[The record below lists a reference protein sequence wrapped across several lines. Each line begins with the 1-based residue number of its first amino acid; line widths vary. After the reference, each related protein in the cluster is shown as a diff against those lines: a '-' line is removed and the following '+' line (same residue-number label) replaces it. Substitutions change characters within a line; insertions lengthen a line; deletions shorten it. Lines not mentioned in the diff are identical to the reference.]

1 MAHTFISFSSK
12 DIETAH
18 RVYDSLTARGIDCWI
33 SSRDIPTGANY
44 QDEIV
49 KAIESSC
56 VMVLIFS
63 KNANSSEEIKKEMG
77 LASENQLVLMPLRMD
92 DTLATGGFKYNFA
105 TSQWIGLYQ
114 DFDENIET
122 VVKTIN
128 TLTAKQ
134 DKFVSIVQESVDEGD
149 DILLPLIKS
158 YLISEGEEIGLTSG
172 QAEKII
178 HLVKG
183 KTNSNE
189 TEIEYLELIEQVLED
204 KVVSFTERKM
214 LAKKAKQLGIS
225 TKRADEL
232 LAQEKKKLGIYD
244 SSINEETTVVLQS
257 VVSNLP
263 PISDEDSLNQDDE
276 ALEGLILQDED
287 RGQFQSIIDN
297 LRNKINALIH
307 NSTSV
312 RPFEKALGSAKAY
325 LRFQPNYLYENTQAL
340 KDFGLLAIDDD
351 LIDSTIYIFEFHIT
365 GNQIT
370 FDFKIGKGS
379 QNIRM
384 KLHNIYKKYSDI
396 FTKVMKPNRRL
407 SDSWHLAFQKNILS
421 EEEILQ
427 HFENGLDLEE
437 LIEVRIRDLFE
448 IDIPKMMNCIDKEI
462 NSNDDYDNLYT
473 YQEDNDLSGPSVW
486 HLNTGGRSWKDQM
499 TFHYWIAGGG
509 KKWSDI
515 IRKLKIGD
523 EVFAYLS
530 GKGYVG
536 HGFVKGEPIILND
549 YVVMHGEFKNQKLS
563 NLSIESS
570 TLNAL
575 NENRQITNVDDY
587 EYVISVEW
595 VAALD
600 ANDAKSE
607 KGLHISPLTGCKM
620 NNKTLEF
627 LRAVF

>member
-12 DIETAH
+12 DIEMAL
-18 RVYDSLTARGIDCWI
+18 RVHDALTIRGIDCWI
-33 SSRDIPTGANY
+33 SKRDIPTGANY
-44 QDEIV
+44 QEEIAR
-49 KAIESSC
+49 AIKTASI
-56 VMVLIFS
+56 MVLIFS
-63 KNANSSEEIKKEMG
+63 ENANSSNNIPDEIALAKK
-77 LASENQLVLMPLRMD
+77 NHLVLMPLKINEYLEED
-92 DTLATGGFKYNFA
+92 AFELNLA
-105 TSQWIGLYQ
+105 TSQYIDLYQ
-114 DFDENIET
+114 DFEKIIQE
-122 VVKTIN
+122 VAVTIKAIN
-128 TLTAKQ
+128 ERQ
-134 DKFVSIVQESVDEGD
+134 DNFAALLAQHSGD
-149 DILLPLIKS
+149 DVFKPHIKDWLLQEAK
-158 YLISEGEEIGLTSG
+158 ERKLTKG

-178 HLVKG
+178 NQVLG
-183 KTNSNE
+183 RTNNKESE
-189 TEIEYLELIEQVLED
+189 LEYLKLIEQVLED
-204 KVVSFTERKM
+204 GIVSSIEVLM
-214 LAKKAKQLGIS
+214 LSKKAKQLGIS
-225 TKRADEL
+225 LSRADEL
-232 LAQEKKKLGIYD
+232 LAHEKKKLGIYN
-244 SSINEETTVVLQS
+244 SSITEETTVVSQS
-257 VVSNLP
+257 VVINLP
-263 PISDEDSLNQDDE
+263 LISEEDILNQDDG
-276 ALEGLILQDED
+276 ALEGLLLQNED

-340 KDFGLLAIDDD
+340 KNFGLLAIDDD

-462 NSNDDYDNLYT
+462 NSNDDYDNLST

>member
-1 MAHTFISFSSK
+1 MAHTFISFSTK
-12 DIETAH
+12 DIEMAL
-18 RVYDSLTARGIDCWI
+18 RVHDALTVRGIDCWI
-33 SSRDIPTGANY
+33 SERDIPTGANY
-44 QDEIV
+44 QEEIV
-49 KAIESSC
+49 RAIKSAS
-56 VMVLIFS
+56 VMVLVFS
-63 KNANSSEEIKKEMG
+63 ENANSSINIPKEIA
-77 LASENQLVLMPLRMD
+77 LANKNNIILMPLKID
-92 DTLATGGFKYNFA
+92 EFTEVDAFEYNFA
-105 TSQWIGLYQ
+105 TSQWIALYE
-114 DFDENIET
+114 DFEKNIEEVALT
-122 VVKTIN
+122 IKAEIERQDNFTALVQLSGEDIFKPHVKDFLLVKAKEMQLKVV
-128 TLTAKQ
+128 
-134 DKFVSIVQESVDEGD
+134 
-149 DILLPLIKS
+149 
-158 YLISEGEEIGLTSG
+158 

-178 HLVKG
+178 TQVLG
-183 KTNSNE
+183 RTNFKESEN
-189 TEIEYLELIEQVLED
+189 EYLELIEQVLED
-204 KVVSFTERKM
+204 GVVSNIETLMLSER
-214 LAKKAKQLGIS
+214 AKQLGIS

-276 ALEGLILQDED
+276 ALEGLILQDEGILND
-287 RGQFQSIIDN
+287 LKLDIS
-297 LRNKINALIH
+297 NKINVLIEN
-307 NSTSV
+307 NSNV
-312 RPFEKALGSAKAY
+312 RKFKDLKNK
-325 LRFQPNYLYENTQAL
+325 LLLQFQPNYLYENIQVL
-340 KDFGLLAIDDD
+340 KDFGLLTSDDNLAD
-351 LIDSTIYIFEFHIT
+351 NTVFLFEINLRYEHIVFRCFIGPGTQSTRERLY
-365 GNQIT
+365 
-370 FDFKIGKGS
+370 
-379 QNIRM
+379 
-384 KLHNIYKKYSDI
+384 NIYKAHRKV
-396 FTKVMKPNRRL
+396 FTKVVKSSGQL
-407 SDSWHLAFQKNILS
+407 SPSWHQAHQKQILS
-421 EEEILQ
+421 KNEMQL
-427 HFENGLDLEE
+427 HLENKLDIDT
-437 LIEVRIRDLFE
+437 LIDVRVRDLFE

-473 YQEDNDLSGPSVW
+473 YQEDNDLSGPSIW

-570 TLNAL
+570 TLNAM

-620 NNKTLEF
+620 NNKTLDF
-627 LRAVF
+627 LRSVF

>member
-12 DIETAH
+12 DIEMAL
-18 RVYDSLTARGIDCWI
+18 RVHDALTIRGIDCWI
-33 SSRDIPTGANY
+33 SKRDIPTGANY
-44 QDEIV
+44 QEEIAR
-49 KAIESSC
+49 AIKTASI
-56 VMVLIFS
+56 MVLIFS
-63 KNANSSEEIKKEMG
+63 ENANSSNNIPDEIALAKK
-77 LASENQLVLMPLRMD
+77 NHLVLMPLKINEYLEED
-92 DTLATGGFKYNFA
+92 AFELNLA
-105 TSQWIGLYQ
+105 TSQYIDLYQ
-114 DFDENIET
+114 DFEKIIEE
-122 VVKTIN
+122 VAVTIKAIN
-128 TLTAKQ
+128 ERQDNFTALLAQ
-134 DKFVSIVQESVDEGD
+134 HSGD
-149 DILLPLIKS
+149 DVFKPHIKDWLLQEAK
-158 YLISEGEEIGLTSG
+158 ERKLTKG

-178 HLVKG
+178 NQVLG
-183 KTNSNE
+183 RTNHKESE
-189 TEIEYLELIEQVLED
+189 LEYLKLIEQVLED
-204 KVVSFTERKM
+204 GIVSSIEVLM
-214 LAKKAKQLGIS
+214 LSKKAKQLGIS
-225 TKRADEL
+225 LSRADEL
-232 LAQEKKKLGIYD
+232 LAHEKKKLGIYN
-244 SSINEETTVVLQS
+244 SSITEETTVVSQS
-257 VVSNLP
+257 VVINLP
-263 PISDEDSLNQDDE
+263 LISDEDSLNQDDG
-276 ALEGLILQDED
+276 ALEGLLLQNED

-448 IDIPKMMNCIDKEI
+448 IDIPKMMNCIDKEM

-570 TLNAL
+570 TLNAM

-620 NNKTLEF
+620 NNKTLDF
-627 LRAVF
+627 LRSVF